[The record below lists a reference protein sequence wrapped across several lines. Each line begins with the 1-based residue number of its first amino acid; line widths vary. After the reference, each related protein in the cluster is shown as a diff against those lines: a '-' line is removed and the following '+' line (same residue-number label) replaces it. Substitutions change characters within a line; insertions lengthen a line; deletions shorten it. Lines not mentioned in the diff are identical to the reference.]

1 MCTVG
6 MEVNTMLQVNN
17 KFEVG
22 QEVFIID
29 EKVKSIRNEVR
40 CTICDGIGTIV
51 HKGYE
56 LRCPNCNNGITTVSI
71 DHVNVYSVSNRGKIT
86 SIRFQYTNKAS
97 SSIKYKTYG
106 KYISESRLASTEE
119 EAIKICE
126 SLNTFDGIA
135 DGGR

>member
-1 MCTVG
+1 M
-6 MEVNTMLQVNN
+6 
-17 KFEVG
+17 
-22 QEVFIID
+22 
-29 EKVKSIRNEVR
+29 
-40 CTICDGIGTIV
+40 
-51 HKGYE
+51 
-56 LRCPNCNNGITTVSI
+56 RCPNCNNGITTVSI

>member
-1 MCTVG
+1 MCQVG
-6 MEVNTMLQVNN
+6 TEVNTMLQVDN

-29 EKVKSIRNEVR
+29 EKVKSIRNEVK
-40 CTICDGIGTIV
+40 CPICDGIGTIV

-71 DHVNVYSVSNRGKIT
+71 DHINVYSVSNKGKIT
-86 SIRFQYTNKAS
+86 SIRFQYANKDS
-97 SSIKYKTYG
+97 FSIKYKIYG
-106 KYISESRLASTEE
+106 KYIPEGRLASTEE

-126 SLNTFDGIA
+126 SLNT
-135 DGGR
+135 